1 MPRGVKR
8 SEVEII
14 QAEIAA
20 AEKKREQSLKSA
32 ADAKKAIT
40 QLQNKIDQQLAK
52 EIAKACRTAG
62 IPLKDVLAWVQTQ
75 QAERL
80 GADKPAANEAPPAK
94 RRSPAK
100 KTAPAATRGRPKKAA
115 AASMRTKK
123 AKTPGKA
130 KKEVGTEKA
139 QDMSAL
145 GTDEVK

>member
-8 SEVEII
+8 TEVEII

-20 AEKKREQSLKSA
+20 AEKKREQGLQAA

-62 IPLKDVLAWVQTQ
+62 IPLKDVLAWVQTR
-75 QAERL
+75 QAESPS
-80 GADKPAANEAPPAK
+80 ADKPATPEASAK

-100 KTAPAATRGRPKKAA
+100 KAAPAATRGRPKKAA
-115 AASMRTKK
+115 AAPARAKK
-123 AKTPGKA
+123 AKASAKPKQKA
-130 KKEVGTEKA
+130 DAEKPQDTDVQGT
-139 QDMSAL
+139 
-145 GTDEVK
+145 GN

>member
-75 QAERL
+75 QAERF
-80 GADKPAANEAPPAK
+80 GAEKPAATEAAPAK
-94 RRSPAK
+94 RCSPAK
-100 KTAPAATRGRPKKAA
+100 KTAPASTCGRPKKAA
-115 AASMRTKK
+115 ASPARTKK
-123 AKTPGKA
+123 AKVPGRP
-130 KKEVGTEKA
+130 KKEVGTDEI
-139 QDMSAL
+139 QDM
-145 GTDEVK
+145 GTPDIKN